1 MVLSWAGCLAAS
13 FAVRR
18 MDGTRSCFS
27 QVQTIG
33 FGCKNFRAAVH
44 YLPSN
49 CRSTPVSTF
58 ARRRHTDF
66 GWRSS
71 SALSDLLFL
80 VYLSS
85 VDGGSY

>member
-1 MVLSWAGCLAAS
+1 MVSSWPGCLAAS

-18 MDGTRSCFS
+18 MDGTRSCLS
-27 QVQTIG
+27 QVKTIG

-44 YLPSN
+44 YLLSN

-58 ARRRHTDF
+58 ARRQHTDF

-71 SALSDLLFL
+71 SARSGLLFL

-85 VDGGSY
+85 VGGGSY